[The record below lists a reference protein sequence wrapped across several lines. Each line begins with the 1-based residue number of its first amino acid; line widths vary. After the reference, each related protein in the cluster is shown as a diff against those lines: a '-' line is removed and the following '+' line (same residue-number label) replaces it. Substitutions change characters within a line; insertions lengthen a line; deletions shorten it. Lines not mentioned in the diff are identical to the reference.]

1 MVRYFLLWG
10 DERLH
15 FKHVALVAICLIAL
29 SGVSYGQVKQTV
41 TLMSQGGNTTTIEVM
56 PDSLS
61 ADTISTNGEKS
72 LQLIY
77 RGAVPEYNSDGGY
90 MRQFIPVFVGV
101 FSKQIQVQ
109 VVQTDYKTESMMAPP
124 RSPKYPPE
132 LKAKVV
138 SQFVGYDGP
147 FAQRKHLVTRL
158 RVYPFRYDST
168 TGQYHMLSRIVIQVT
183 SSGSGVQ
190 TRTMPTDPL
199 LSGLLVNYD
208 QVKNAVIGGPS
219 RLLKTETSSVLS
231 QGTWYKMAVTHNGMY
246 KVTYSELK
254 GAGVPVDNIEMST
267 IRIYNNGGEELPENP
282 TLPKPGGLK
291 ENAIYVSG
299 TGTFGPN
306 DYILFYGRGTKGWNW
321 DTTSNTFSH
330 YINDYS
336 DTNYYFITWGGG
348 AGERMASEPSV
359 HSASY
364 YRPQSFVSGVFQ
376 DSSMFNL
383 LGSGQQ
389 WFGPELQAGNAAA
402 NGAVYMFQNKLYG
415 LDHSRQI
422 EYRVKLISRS
432 DYGTSNYFD
441 IYENATGVKF
451 GTVGGGT
458 VNFESDT
465 GPFAY
470 ALPVKTYFGTGNLP
484 DDRSVFKVTYTA
496 TSASSVGYIDWV
508 EILYHRYFQSVG
520 DVLNFYAPDTNATEY
535 YSVSGF
541 SNNNVR
547 VFDVTDFANVAMV
560 SPDSV
565 SSGTAYFGIRTAS
578 GTRRQFYA
586 VGEKGYSTIA
596 GVSRVDNS
604 DLRGDLAGSD
614 LIIVTA
620 PQFEKQ
626 ANELASW
633 KESHDGL
640 KTQVATTTDIYNEFG
655 SGIPD
660 PTAIRNFLQYE
671 YTNDQLTPSYVIL
684 FGSGS
689 YDYRSIAASD
699 TEFVPPFESS
709 ESLDQVETYCTD
721 DYFVQ
726 FTAPLMHTPISMVIG
741 RLPARTQEDADAVVS
756 KIKEYEASPQY
767 GSWRNLITYVG
778 DQGVTTAGGNDFSL
792 HTDQADLLAQ
802 SYTPSSFDK
811 RKIYLVLYPV
821 VNTTQG
827 RRIPQ
832 AAAAIVNQV
841 NQGTLLI
848 NFVGH
853 GAPNLWSYTHVFE
866 NSVTIPQLKN
876 KDKLALWIAATCDF
890 SRDDSPTQLS
900 GGELLVNDPDG
911 GAIGVISATRVVY
924 SNDNATINQDLF
936 LHLFTQNSQR
946 EPNRIGEA
954 LFQAKQGDYQ
964 AYSFIK
970 YNYLG
975 DPTVRLGM
983 PKYAAAIDSLNGQS
997 LVQTRYIR
1005 ALDKVDV
1012 EGTVLH
1018 PNGTLWNNLSSTG
1031 LVTIYDSDKPVYVP
1045 LWNRTYLFQGSILFR
1060 GQVSITDGKFTAE
1073 TVIPKDIS
1081 YSDKQGKIEL
1091 YFQGGGSDGLGYTRN
1106 VIVGGTDTNAV
1117 NNHVPPDINIYFGSK
1132 NFRNGDV
1139 VSSHPTMIVDLHA
1152 VNGLNLSDVAVGH
1165 GLEATFD
1172 GSQTVNLAPY
1182 YTGKLNSYQDGSVS
1196 YPVTEDLGYGDH
1208 TVTVRAFDVF
1218 NNEAQA
1224 SATFNVQTDTAL
1236 TLMNVYNYPN
1246 PFRNSTAFT
1255 FQRTDAGGSGE
1266 PVNVTIKVFTLSGR
1280 LIKTIKAYGITDTF
1294 VKIEWNG
1301 LDNEGDRLAN
1311 GVYLYKVIAT
1321 TLDGKYTSEALGK
1334 MAVVR

>member
-1 MVRYFLLWG
+1 MKKDIIGGGLALLFL
-10 DERLH
+10 
-15 FKHVALVAICLIAL
+15 V
-29 SGVSYGQVKQTV
+29 GVSFGQEKHSV
-41 TLMSQGGNTTTIEVM
+41 TLMSQGGSTTTIEVI
-56 PDSLS
+56 PDSLG

-72 LQLIY
+72 LQLVF
-77 RGAVPEYNSDGGY
+77 RGAVPEYNSNGGY

-109 VVQTDYKTESMMAPP
+109 VVQTDYRTEDLMAPP

-138 SQFVGYDGP
+138 TQFVGYDGP
-147 FAQRKHLVTRL
+147 FDQRKHLVTRL
-158 RVYPFRYDST
+158 RVYPFTYDST

-199 LSGLLVNYD
+199 LSGLLINYD
-208 QVKNAVIGGPS
+208 QVKDAVVGGPS
-219 RLLKTETSSVLS
+219 PLYKTEASSVLS
-231 QGTWYKMAVTHNGMY
+231 QGTWYRMSVTRNGIY
-246 KVTYSELK
+246 KVTYSQLK
-254 GAGVPVDNIEMST
+254 AAGVPVDNIDMST
-267 IRIYNNGGEELPENP
+267 IKIYNNGGEMLPENP
-282 TLPKPGGLK
+282 LAARPDGLM

-330 YINDYS
+330 YINNYS

-359 HSASY
+359 HATSY

-383 LGSGQQ
+383 LESGQQ
-389 WFGPELQAGNAAA
+389 WYGPELQAANAGL
-402 NGAVYMFQNKLYG
+402 NNSTYMYQNKLYG
-415 LDHSRQI
+415 LDPSRRI
-422 EYRVKLISRS
+422 EYRVALISRS

-441 IYENATGVKF
+441 IYENATGVTL
-451 GTVGGGT
+451 GTVQGGT
-458 VNFESDT
+458 VNFNDDT
-465 GPFAY
+465 GLFAY
-470 ALPVKTYFGTGNLP
+470 ALPVKTYYGTGNLP
-484 DDRSVFKVTYTA
+484 DDRSVLKIAYSA

-508 EILYHRYFQSVG
+508 EIQYHRYFQSVG

-535 YSVSGF
+535 YSVTGF
-541 SNNNVR
+541 SSNSVQ
-547 VFDVTDFANVAMV
+547 VFDVSNFANVEKV

-565 SSGTAYFGIRTAS
+565 SNGAVYFGTRTTS

-586 VGEKGYSTIA
+586 VGANGYLTVARISP
-596 GVSRVDNS
+596 VENS
-604 DLRGDLAGSD
+604 NLHGELAGAD

-620 PQFEKQ
+620 PQFKQ
-626 ANELASW
+626 QADELASW
-633 KESHDGL
+633 KQSHDGL
-640 KTQVATTTDIYNEFG
+640 KTLVATTTDIYNEFG
-655 SGIPD
+655 CGMPD
-660 PTAIRNFLQYE
+660 PTAIRDFLKYE

-684 FGSGS
+684 FGSGT
-689 YDYRSIAASD
+689 YDYKSIAASD
-699 TEFVPPFESS
+699 TEFVPPYESS
-709 ESLDQVETYCTD
+709 ESLDQVNTYCTD

-726 FTAPLMHTPISMVIG
+726 FTAPLMQTPISMVIG
-741 RLPARTQEDADAVVS
+741 RLPARTAQDADAVVG
-756 KIKEYEASPQY
+756 KIEEYESSPQY
-767 GSWRNLITYVG
+767 GSWRNLITFVG
-778 DQGVTTAGGNDFSL
+778 DQGVTTGGGNDYSL

-802 SYTPSSFDK
+802 AYTPGSFDK
-811 RKIYLVLYPV
+811 QKIYLVLYPV

-827 RRIPQ
+827 RREPQ

-841 NQGTLLI
+841 NQGTLVI

-866 NSVTIPQLKN
+866 NSVTIPQLTN

-900 GGELLVNDPDG
+900 GGELLVNDPNG
-911 GAIGVISATRVVY
+911 GAIGVVSATRVVY

-946 EPNRIGEA
+946 DPNRIGEA

-975 DPTVRLGM
+975 DPSVRLGM
-983 PKYAAAIDSLNGQS
+983 PQYQAEIDSLNNQS
-997 LVQTRYIR
+997 LVQTRFIR
-1005 ALDKVDV
+1005 ALDKVDI

-1018 PNGTLWNNLSSTG
+1018 PDGTVWNNLTSTG
-1031 LVTIYDSDKPVYVP
+1031 LVTIYDSDQPVYVP

-1060 GQVSITDGKFTAE
+1060 GQVSITNGEFTAE

-1081 YSDKQGKIEL
+1081 YSNKQGKIEM

-1117 NNHVPPDINIYFGSK
+1117 NNHVPPQISIYFDSK

-1172 GSQTVNLAPY
+1172 G
-1182 YTGKLNSYQDGSVS
+1182 G
-1196 YPVTEDLGYGDH
+1196 
-1208 TVTVRAFDVF
+1208 
-1218 NNEAQA
+1218 QA
-1224 SATFNVQTDTAL
+1224 
-1236 TLMNVYNYPN
+1236 
-1246 PFRNSTAFT
+1246 
-1255 FQRTDAGGSGE
+1255 
-1266 PVNVTIKVFTLSGR
+1266 
-1280 LIKTIKAYGITDTF
+1280 
-1294 VKIEWNG
+1294 VKRDPG
-1301 LDNEGDRLAN
+1301 
-1311 GVYLYKVIAT
+1311 
-1321 TLDGKYTSEALGK
+1321 
-1334 MAVVR
+1334 